1 MGDTR
6 QQLSEYGP
14 AMRRERNKNLESFG
28 RFYTLA
34 IEMAV
39 AVLLPMLAGLWLD
52 KKTGKSPWFT
62 LAGTILGGAAAIR
75 SAHRTLS
82 ETLRARDD
90 EQAPSAKEG
99 PNGDS
104 SK

>member
-1 MGDTR
+1 MV
-6 QQLSEYGP
+6 
-14 AMRRERNKNLESFG
+14 RERNKYLEQFG

-39 AVLLPMLAGLWLD
+39 AVIVPMLIGLWLD

-82 ETLRARDD
+82 EALRER
-90 EQAPSAKEG
+90 EKKEREHSTHEG
-99 PNGDS
+99 RNGGFS
-104 SK
+104 S